1 VKSSMNKGVSKRKT
15 SPRNPS
21 WTTDELI
28 LALDLY
34 LKNPLFPPSKNSKDI
49 VELSDLLN
57 KLGKKLSN
65 IKTHTYRNP
74 NGIYMKLMNFRRFDP
89 KYTSNGKVGL
99 QRGGKQDEVIWNK
112 FTKNPNRC
120 HQVAQAIRVSIE
132 SHKLT
137 PEEYKDFNDE
147 EAIEG
152 KALTA
157 MHFKRERSRKLVE
170 QRKKQFIRK
179 YGRLF
184 CEACNFDFEERYGK
198 KGSYARSLRIEWAN
212 FNHKAKKVN
221 TITRNK
227 AVENDLPPEKWSRV
241 YVRIRTKNLGSL
253 LWPSTS
259 PTDALNALRA

>member
-1 VKSSMNKGVSKRKT
+1 MKSSMNKGVSKRKT

-49 VELSDLLN
+49 VELSGLLN

-89 KYTSNGKVGL
+89 EYTSNGKVGL

-112 FTKNPNRC
+112 FAKNPNRC

-198 KGSYARSLRIEWAN
+198 RGEGFIECHHTKPLHTLKPNTKTKTSDLALLCSN
-212 FNHKAKKVN
+212 CHRMVHAKKDWL
-221 TITRNK
+221 TLEELKKLIK
-227 AVENDLPPEKWSRV
+227 A
-241 YVRIRTKNLGSL
+241 
-253 LWPSTS
+253 
-259 PTDALNALRA
+259 